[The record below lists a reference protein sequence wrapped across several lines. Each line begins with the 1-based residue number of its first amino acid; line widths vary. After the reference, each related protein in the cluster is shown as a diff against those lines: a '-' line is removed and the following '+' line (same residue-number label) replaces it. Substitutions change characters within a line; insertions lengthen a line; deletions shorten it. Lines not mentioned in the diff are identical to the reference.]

1 MDSRLFIAE
10 EKYSRLDVFLSEQL
24 EDFTRSRLKKLIEDG
39 NVKINGAQVKKSG
52 ADIKVGDEVAIL
64 IPDAVE
70 YTAKPENIPLD
81 IVYQDAD
88 FAVVNKPQGMTVHI
102 GNGNESGT
110 LVNALL
116 YALDSLS
123 GIGGVLRPGIVHRID
138 KDTTGLLVV
147 AKNDKA
153 HVSLASQIAQK
164 TCRRTYFALLE
175 GNLKTDSG
183 RVVTDIGRHPTDRLK
198 MAVLPDGR
206 GKIAVTDYEVVA
218 RFGQDFTLCKFD
230 LQTGRTHQ
238 IRVHAK
244 HLGHP
249 VACDPVYGY
258 KKQKLK
264 ADGQLLHA
272 WQLRLTH
279 PTTGEEM
286 QFNAPLPAAFKEIL
300 IKLCKQYAV
309 DTQAFKPLFGE

>member
-1 MDSRLFIAE
+1 MDKRLFVAE
-10 EKYSRLDVFLSEQL
+10 ENCKRLDLFLSEQL
-24 EDFTRSRLKKLIEDG
+24 EDLTRSRIKKLIEDG
-39 NVKINGAQVKKSG
+39 NVSVRGKETKKAG
-52 ADIKVGDEVAIL
+52 LEIRTGDEVSIV
-64 IPDAVE
+64 IPEAAEYAVQ
-70 YTAKPENIPLD
+70 AENIPID
-81 IVYQDAD
+81 IVYEDGD
-88 FAVVNKPQGMTVHI
+88 FAVVNKPQGMTVHA

-153 HVSLASQIAQK
+153 HVSLAGQIAQK
-164 TCRRTYFALLE
+164 TCRRTYYALLE
-175 GNLKTDSG
+175 GDLKEARG
-183 RVVTDIGRHPTDRLK
+183 RIATDIGRHPTDRLK

-206 GKIAVTDYEVVA
+206 GKVAVTDFETVA
-218 RFGQDFTLCKFD
+218 HFGTEYTLCQFE

-249 VACDPVYGY
+249 VAGDPVYGY

-264 ADGQLLHA
+264 TDGQLLHA
-272 WQLRLTH
+272 QKLELTH
-279 PTTGEEM
+279 PTTAERM
-286 QFNAPLPAAFKEIL
+286 TFTAPLPPTFSEIL
-300 IKLCKQYAV
+300 KKLCKQYGV
-309 DTQAFKPLFGE
+309 DNEGWKEILG

>member
-123 GIGGVLRPGIVHRID
+123 GIGGVLRHGIVHRID
-138 KDTTGLLVV
+138 KDTSGLLVV
-147 AKNDKA
+147 AKNDAA
-153 HVSLASQIAQK
+153 HVSLAQQIAEK
-164 TCRRTYFALLE
+164 TAHRKYYALLE
-175 GNLKTDSG
+175 GNVKADEG
-183 RVVTDIGRHPTDRLK
+183 RIVTDIGRHPTDRLK
-198 MAVLPDGR
+198 MAVLRDGE

-218 RFGQDFTLCKFD
+218 RFGGEFTLCRFI

-244 HLGHP
+244 HMGNP
-249 VACDPVYGY
+249 VVGDPVYGF
-258 KKQKLK
+258 KKQKFSLN
-264 ADGQLLHA
+264 GQLLHA
-272 WQLRLTH
+272 YELEFTH
-279 PTTGEEM
+279 PTTG
-286 QFNAPLPAAFKEIL
+286 QRVSFNAPLPPVFEETL
-300 IKLCKQYAV
+300 QKLCKRFQIQY
-309 DTQAFKPLFGE
+309 PNL

>member
-1 MDSRLFIAE
+1 MDKRLYVAE
-10 EKYSRLDVFLSEQL
+10 ENCKRLDVFLSEQTD
-24 EDFTRSRLKKLIEDG
+24 EFTRSRIKKLIEDG
-39 NVKINGAQVKKSG
+39 NVCIGGKQVKKAG
-52 ADIKVGDEVAIL
+52 ADVKAGEEVTIT

-70 YTAKPENIPLD
+70 CSAKAENIPLD
-81 IVYQDAD
+81 IVYQDED
-88 FAVVNKPQGMTVHI
+88 FAVINKAQGMTVHV

-164 TCRRTYFALLE
+164 TCKRTYYALLE
-175 GNLKTDSG
+175 GNLKTDEG

-198 MAVLPDGR
+198 MAVLPDGK
-206 GKIAVTDYEVVA
+206 GKIAVTDYQVIA
-218 RFGQDFTLCKFD
+218 RFGADFTLCRFD

-249 VACDPVYGY
+249 VAGDPVYGY
-258 KKQKLK
+258 KKQKIK

-272 WQLRLTH
+272 QRLQLSH
-279 PTTGEEM
+279 PTTGEEKV
-286 QFNAPLPAAFKEIL
+286 FTAPLPPAFSDIL
-300 IKLCKQYAV
+300 QKLCRQYAV
-309 DTQAFKPLFGE
+309 DISAFEDIL

>member
-1 MDSRLFIAE
+1 MDKRLFVAE
-10 EKYSRLDVFLSEQL
+10 ENCKRLDIFLSEQT
-24 EDFTRSRLKKLIEDG
+24 EEFTRSRLKKLIEDG
-39 NVKINGAQVKKSG
+39 QVCVNGRQTKKAG
-52 ADIKVGDEVAIL
+52 MEIKLGDEVSIVV
-64 IPDAVE
+64 PDAVE
-70 YTAKPENIPLD
+70 YSVQPENIPIE
-81 IVYQDAD
+81 IVYEDGD
-88 FAVVNKPQGMTVHI
+88 LAVVNKPQGMTVHM

-164 TCRRTYFALLE
+164 TCKRTYFALLE
-175 GNLKTDSG
+175 GSLKEDKG
-183 RVVTDIGRHPTDRLK
+183 RITTDIGRHPTDRLK
-198 MAVLPDGR
+198 MSVLPA
-206 GKIAVTDYEVVA
+206 GKGKLAVTDFEVVA
-218 RFGQDFTLCKFD
+218 RFGAEYTLCKFY

-244 HLGHP
+244 YLGHP
-249 VACDPVYGY
+249 VAGDPVYGY

-264 ADGQLLHA
+264 TDGQLLHA
-272 WQLRLTH
+272 WRLQLTH
-279 PTTGEEM
+279 PTTGEGM
-286 QFNAPLPAAFKEIL
+286 TFFAPLPQAFTEIL
-300 IKLCKQYAV
+300 DKLCKRYGTELT
-309 DTQAFKPLFGE
+309 DFEKLIK